1 MSYILNSKTNINC
14 LSKLELLSL
23 KNKNL
28 QDINNITNINGNI
41 FVYDGENIVTR
52 NYEYTIYPT
61 EITTDFVIPNYNYNY
76 IIYKIDSRN
85 VPSNL
90 VITLP
95 SAEITRE
102 FIFNDIYGISATK
115 NIYIAPNTSDTING
129 LSSNIIINNNHNSV
143 HLLCI
148 DNNKWI
154 TI

>member
-23 KNKNL
+23 QNKNL

-61 EITTDFVIPNYNYNY
+61 EITTDFVIQDYYHNH

-85 VPSNL
+85 VPINL

-129 LSSNIIINNNHNSV
+129 LSNDIIININYKSI